1 MRKKPYF
8 GKEVDEAIDQYVK
21 SESNIEK
28 EKLFSKVIYPALDK
42 LAENVIHNK
51 KHHNHGIN
59 NYHDSKHECVV
70 HLVERLDKFDI
81 GRGLKG
87 FSYFNRIAI
96 NWCWA
101 NMRKV
106 GEDTYGRC
114 EVESIDQHRNLDN
127 ETYNEEYH
135 EEMRDFCKKFAEFG
149 MSHLEYFFFFKNG
162 KVVPFAKK
170 DLQILDA
177 IFNLFEN
184 SHSIDIFN
192 KKALYIMIREQVN
205 VKTQSIT
212 DVVNVLRPIC
222 REMYMDFKVNGTKY
236 WHRVLYFPEE
246 IQDDDTYIE
255 QMFADYQNGE

>member
-1 MRKKPYF
+1 MSKKPYF
-8 GKEVDEAIDQYVK
+8 GSEVDQAIDKYAK
-21 SESNIEK
+21 SDSRLEK
-28 EKLFSKVIYPALDK
+28 ERLFSKIIYPALDK

-59 NYHDSKHECVV
+59 NYQDSKHECVV
-70 HLVERLDKFDI
+70 HLLEKLEKFDI
-81 GRGLKG
+81 ERGLKG

-96 NWCWA
+96 NWVWA

-114 EVESIDQHRNLDN
+114 EVESIDLHRNLDN
-127 ETYNEEYH
+127 EIFAHEYQ
-135 EEMRDFCKKFAEFG
+135 EEMRDFCLKFAKFG
-149 MSHLEYFFFFKNG
+149 MEHLDYFYFYKNG
-162 KVVPFAKK
+162 KIIPFQKK
-170 DLQILDA
+170 DKQILDA

-212 DVVNVLRPIC
+212 DVVNVLRPIVK
-222 REMYMDFKVNGTKY
+222 EMYLDFKVNGTRY
-236 WHRVLYFPEE
+236 WHRVLYYPEE
-246 IQDDDTYIE
+246 IESDDTYIAE
-255 QMFADYQNGE
+255 MFTDYENQ